1 MAKKSSLFE
10 CQACGYQL
18 SKWAGRCP
26 NCGAWDEMLELNET
40 QKQVLKETS
49 SKPQGKNKAKPI
61 TDIEVESITRYSSGS
76 DELDLVLGGGIV
88 EGSLT
93 LIGGSPGVGKS
104 TLLLSIAGNVAKNGK
119 KVLYVSGEE
128 SLGQIKL
135 RANRLESLH
144 ENLYLLSEI
153 KLSSIKSEL
162 LSQRYELL
170 VVDSIQTL
178 YSEELSAAPGS
189 VSQVREI
196 TFELMR
202 YAKESQTAIFI
213 IGHITKEGSIAGP
226 RILEHMVDTVLYFE
240 GDGSRELRL
249 LRGFKNR
256 FGSTSE
262 VGIFEMTKQGLV
274 SANDISSKFF
284 TRGKA
289 QSGSCITVVMEGSRP
304 LILEVQALVSESSYN
319 NPKRS
324 ATGYELN
331 RLNMLL
337 ALLERK
343 LEIPLNHYDVFVNIS
358 GGIKVQETAADLAL
372 VAAILSSFRDRPISK
387 DTIFMGEVTLNG
399 DIRAVYNLDQRLKE
413 AKTQNFSKAVIPSKP
428 SESFGIKCYEVQE
441 VEKIVEW
448 M

>member
-10 CQACGYQL
+10 CQACGYQM

-26 NCGAWDEMLELNET
+26 NCGAWDELLELNDT
-40 QKQVLKETS
+40 QKKVLKETS
-49 SKPQGKNKAKPI
+49 SPSIKSQAKPI
-61 TDIEVESITRYSSGS
+61 TDIEVETITRYTSGS
-76 DELDLVLGGGIV
+76 FELDLVLGGGIV

-104 TLLLSIAGNVAKNGK
+104 TLLLSIAGNVAKQGK

-135 RANRLESLH
+135 RADRLKSLH
-144 ENLYLLSEI
+144 VNLFLLSEI
-153 KLSSIKSEL
+153 KLSTIKSEFAN
-162 LSQRYELL
+162 QKYDIIII
-170 VVDSIQTL
+170 DSIQTL
-178 YSEELSAAPGS
+178 YSEELSSAPGS

-202 YAKESQTAIFI
+202 YAKESMSAIFI

-240 GDGSRELRL
+240 GDNSRELRL

-262 VGIFEMTKQGLV
+262 VGIFEMTNAGLI

-284 TRGKA
+284 TRGRPQA
-289 QSGSCITVVMEGSRP
+289 GSAITVIMEGSRP
-304 LILEVQALVSESSYN
+304 LILEVQALVSESGYH

-324 ATGYELN
+324 ATGYEPN
-331 RLNMLL
+331 RLTMLL

-343 LEIPLNHYDVFVNIS
+343 LEKLKF
-358 GGIKVQETAADLAL
+358 
-372 VAAILSSFRDRPISK
+372 ILI
-387 DTIFMGEVTLNG
+387 EL
-399 DIRAVYNLDQRLKE
+399 
-413 AKTQNFSKAVIPSKP
+413 
-428 SESFGIKCYEVQE
+428 
-441 VEKIVEW
+441 
-448 M
+448 